1 MNKIAKRLASA
12 LLALLLLASLVPAA
26 FASAEQVRNWFDPPR
41 TDEMDKEG
49 FLSINSTLGEI
60 GATEQG
66 AKILEGMM
74 SRSPKANQ
82 AATQQNPAMQAMV
95 ARQPLKKVLQQGGF
109 GLDEQQLRELN
120 KMLNKIPKNN
130 G

>member
-1 MNKIAKRLASA
+1 
-12 LLALLLLASLVPAA
+12 
-26 FASAEQVRNWFDPPR
+26 
-41 TDEMDKEG
+41 
-49 FLSINSTLGEI
+49 
-60 GATEQG
+60 
-66 AKILEGMM
+66 
-74 SRSPKANQ
+74 
-82 AATQQNPAMQAMV
+82 MQAMV